1 MADSWNSKVAW
12 DQLRCA
18 SGDSSWEVG
27 ELLQLVLAGDDV
39 WGNLFGLVLHQDTL
53 WEATVPV
60 AAWMVE
66 ALQAERLGNRL
77 IPVRNP
83 SSGRKYVVSE
93 RALALELLSSMA
105 EVARDAVRSFSPS
118 KQYVA
123 IAALVLEALRPG
135 IPLYEAGAE
144 DSDDQISE
152 TSSALLEALAGGGTG
167 AASDSEYGR
176 SLRAKLGMPL
186 PSLDK

>member
-1 MADSWNSKVAW
+1 V
-12 DQLRCA
+12 R
-18 SGDSSWEVG
+18 
-27 ELLQLVLAGDDV
+27 ELLQLVLAGEDV

-66 ALQAERLGNRL
+66 ALQTERLGNRL

-105 EVARDAVRSFSPS
+105 EVARDAVVPGSTSKRSA
-118 KQYVA
+118 A
-123 IAALVLEALRPG
+123 IGALVLEALRPG

-152 TSSALLEALAGGGTG
+152 ASSALLKALAGRGSG
-167 AASDSEYGR
+167 AASDSQYGL
-176 SLRAKLGMPL
+176 SLRANLEMPL
-186 PSLDK
+186 PPPTFTASS

>member
-1 MADSWNSKVAW
+1 MADSWNSKVLW

-27 ELLQLVLAGDDV
+27 ELLQLVLAGEDV
-39 WGNLFGLVLHQDTL
+39 WGDLGGLVLHQYTL

-66 ALQAERLGNRL
+66 ALQTERLGRM

-83 SSGRKYVVSE
+83 SSGRKYVISE
-93 RALALELLSSMA
+93 RALALELLSSMS
-105 EVARDAVRSFSPS
+105 EVARDAVRSGS
-118 KQYVA
+118 KSNQYST

-135 IPLYEAGAE
+135 IPLYLVGAE
-144 DSDDQISE
+144 DPDGEISDA
-152 TSSALLEALAGGGTG
+152 SSTLLEALTSGGT
-167 AASDSEYGR
+167 AAAIDGQYER

-186 PSLDK
+186 PPTA

>member
-1 MADSWNSKVAW
+1 MADSWNSKVAR

-18 SGDSSWEVG
+18 SGHSSWEVG
-27 ELLQLVLAGDDV
+27 ELLQLVLAGEDV
-39 WGNLFGLVLHQDTL
+39 WGDLFGRVLHQDTL

-66 ALQAERLGNRL
+66 ALQTERLGNRL

-93 RALALELLSSMA
+93 RALALDLLSSMA
-105 EVARDAVRSFSPS
+105 EVARDAVRSGSTS
-118 KQYVA
+118 KQYAA
-123 IAALVLEALRPG
+123 IGALVLEALRPG

-152 TSSALLEALAGGGTG
+152 ASFALLQTLAGGTG
-167 AASDSEYGR
+167 AASDSEIGR

-186 PSLDK
+186 SPPTA